1 MGGAE
6 GGGRGNGPN
15 ESMNG
20 ATERSPK
27 SIPVSRR
34 NRDPGGVVAGPATG
48 VGGGRRVRGGGF
60 RTAKAVEPRTVAST
74 LPPLSVAPRFPDSAD
89 RQVSES
95 NSRSFTS
102 ASLFSPPHYFVLSVT
117 LFLSPS
123 YLHPP
128 FSLSLFLF
136 LLISFSFSLSFVLA
150 HPLATA
156 AAHHRVYT
164 RVSRV
169 TAAGDFFLAFRP
181 TIPGYV
187 LQAVL
192 VRIQG

>member
-1 MGGAE
+1 M
-6 GGGRGNGPN
+6 
-15 ESMNG
+15 
-20 ATERSPK
+20 
-27 SIPVSRR
+27 
-34 NRDPGGVVAGPATG
+34 AGPATG

-123 YLHPP
+123 STSIPLSRCLS
-128 FSLSLFLF
+128 FSFFSSLSLSPFH
-136 LLISFSFSLSFVLA
+136 SFSLTLSR
-150 HPLATA
+150 
-156 AAHHRVYT
+156 HRCST
-164 RVSRV
+164 PPRLHSRF
-169 TAAGDFFLAFRP
+169 TCHRRRRLFPRFSAND
-181 TIPGYV
+181 TNGYV
-187 LQAVL
+187 QACAGAYPGV
-192 VRIQG
+192 VPHDQIAG